1 MEQVTHNLKCWPRYF
16 WAIAARAKT
25 FELRMNDRT
34 GGFKVGDHLLLQE
47 WCPKTKDYTGSE
59 ILVRIDYVCG
69 LPFVHEDMVGMS
81 ISIIENE
88 YSVQEIQTQ
97 SFNPGGLKT
106 DHIQ

>member
-1 MEQVTHNLKCWPRYF
+1 MEQIVHKLKTWPGYF

-47 WCPKTKDYTGSE
+47 YRPTRQEYTGSE
-59 ILVRIDYVCG
+59 ILVRVDYVCG
-69 LPFVHEDMVGMS
+69 FPFIANEDYIGMS

-88 YSVQEIQTQ
+88 YTVQE
-97 SFNPGGLKT
+97 
-106 DHIQ
+106 D